1 MYEVHGEFDP
11 APTSVADARRFARAA
26 LEAGGSGGDGWPVE
40 QVVSEL
46 ATNAVVHAG
55 TAFTLSIAQDD
66 AHIRVSV
73 TDGRPLA
80 RASIRRFSEE
90 TTTGRGLRLI
100 QTLGQAWGVDQ
111 TESAKTVWCE
121 LRRGA

>member
-121 LRRGA
+121 LRRDA

>member
-1 MYEVHGEFDP
+1 MIW
-11 APTSVADARRFARAA
+11 AS
-26 LEAGGSGGDGWPVE
+26 LSGGSLVVVPGYADG
-40 QVVSEL
+40 L
-46 ATNAVVHAG
+46 VHAG
-55 TAFTLSIAQDD
+55 TAFVLTIAHDD
-66 AHIRVSV
+66 SHIRVSV

-80 RASIRRFSEE
+80 RATIRRFSEE

-111 TESAKTVWCE
+111 TDSAKTVWCE